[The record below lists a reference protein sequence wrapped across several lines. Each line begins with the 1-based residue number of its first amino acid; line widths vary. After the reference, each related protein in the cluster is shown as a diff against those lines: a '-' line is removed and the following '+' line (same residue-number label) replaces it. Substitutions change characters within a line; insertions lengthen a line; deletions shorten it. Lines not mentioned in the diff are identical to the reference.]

1 MSEKF
6 DISVKNSVFFSV
18 SNVGNP
24 IVLAMLFFPSK
35 EQCRRVKDSE
45 VRARR

>member
-24 IVLAMLFFPSK
+24 IVLAMIFFVALERTVSTR
-35 EQCRRVKDSE
+35 ERF
-45 VRARR
+45 